1 MVQLRDDFEKIR
13 AAGIQIVCV
22 SYDSVDILKQ
32 FSDAQKIPFL
42 LLSDEG
48 SQTIMKYGLHFTE
61 GLPHP
66 GTLLIDSQGVIR
78 AKLFRE
84 GYRERH
90 ATDELLAAA
99 KQL

>member
-1 MVQLRDDFEKIR
+1 LVQLRKDIEKIQ
-13 AAGIQIVCV
+13 AAGIQIVGV
-22 SYDSVDILKQ
+22 SFDSVDVLKQ
-32 FSDAQKIPFL
+32 FSDAEKIPFL

-48 SQTIMKYGLHFTE
+48 SQTIKAYGLHFQD

-66 GTLLIDSQGVIR
+66 GTLLIDSKGVIR

-99 KQL
+99 KLL